1 MIVKKIKL
9 ICLKP
14 VPGNPIEV
22 RVKIKAPTVENP
34 PTKKKNNK
42 QKNKI
47 RSRDL
52 IQKESCRGSWC
63 EKKFLQAEKV
73 QPSSLF

>member
-22 RVKIKAPTVENP
+22 SVKIKALTVENP
-34 PTKKKNNK
+34 PTKKKIIINK
-42 QKNKI
+42 KI
-47 RSRDL
+47 
-52 IQKESCRGSWC
+52 
-63 EKKFLQAEKV
+63 KFV
-73 QPSSLF
+73 QGT

>member
-9 ICLKP
+9 IFLKP

-34 PTKKKNNK
+34 PTKKKKINK
-42 QKNKI
+42 KI
-47 RSRDL
+47 
-52 IQKESCRGSWC
+52 
-63 EKKFLQAEKV
+63 KFV
-73 QPSSLF
+73 QGT